1 MIVAAVALAAEI
13 AIMAVLERG
22 DADAFQD
29 KASALDTQSG
39 QTQSAAD
46 STLGTAGNTIAS
58 PSETDGQLPAST
70 KPTGEANIP
79 TQKPTEKPEESNSVS
94 TAPID
99 QTTEPMEEISGG
111 TTDSGVDNF
120 GDVDWD

>member
-1 MIVAAVALAAEI
+1 MV
-13 AIMAVLERG
+13 VLERG
-22 DADAFQD
+22 DTDAFKD

-46 STLGTAGNTIAS
+46 STLGTAENTIAS
-58 PSETDGQLPAST
+58 PSETDRQLPAST
-70 KPTGEANIP
+70 KPA
-79 TQKPTEKPEESNSVS
+79 EKPEESNSVS